1 MIKKYNLNSYILKWD
16 NDPFKTNN
24 LYIDEVWNMKDT
36 LGYEDSCVL
45 VNIIDG
51 NTFRFTTFNGLSFL
65 MKVNNNEV
73 ICIEKKET
81 K

>member
-1 MIKKYNLNSYILKWD
+1 MIKKYNLNKYTLEWD
-16 NDPFKTNN
+16 DDPFKTDN
-24 LYIDEVWNMKDT
+24 LYIDKVWNMKDT
-36 LGYEDSCVL
+36 VGYEDSCVL

-51 NTFRFTTFNGLSFL
+51 NTFRFTAFNGLSFL
-65 MKVNNNEV
+65 MKVNDNEV

>member
-36 LGYEDSCVL
+36 VGYEDSCVL
-45 VNIIDG
+45 VNIIDE
-51 NTFRFTTFNGLSFL
+51 NSFRFTTFNGLSLL
-65 MKVNNNEV
+65 MKVNDNEV

>member
-24 LYIDEVWNMKDT
+24 LYIDKVWNMKDT
-36 LGYEDSCVL
+36 VGYEDSCVL

-51 NTFRFTTFNGLSFL
+51 NTFRFTAFNGLSFL
-65 MKVNNNEV
+65 MKVNDNEV